1 MGLASLEHKAGGIRS
16 RDLVLNSQAVICL
29 GNEVLALEKM
39 GTASG
44 AEVTIICL
52 LQMYRILT
60 ILAKNHFM
68 SMGAIAFNLA
78 NHFRRRQKRLQWR
91 LLRLQ
96 HPTNIIY
103 NNFRHIHKT
112 PEHHHRLLIVL

>member
-44 AEVTIICL
+44 AE
-52 LQMYRILT
+52 
-60 ILAKNHFM
+60 NHFM